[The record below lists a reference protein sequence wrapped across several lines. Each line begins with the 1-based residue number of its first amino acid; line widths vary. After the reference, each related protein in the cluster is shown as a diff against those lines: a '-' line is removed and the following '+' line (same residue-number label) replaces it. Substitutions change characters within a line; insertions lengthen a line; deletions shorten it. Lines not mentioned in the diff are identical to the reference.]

1 MDQTNT
7 RAIYVSRSNSL
18 KSAAECVTDDLTDSQ
33 KGHLGIKSPS
43 LFQRKLI
50 LRTFHCAT
58 FVTLP
63 VVTIKD
69 NSDKHLNA
77 MRKMSFFL
85 TRLTYLNFR
94 AEYLIVAGHHPVLS
108 AGIHGN
114 TPYLISK
121 LKPLLEENDVTAYL
135 SGHDHNLQV
144 HVQYSTSP
152 QLIKFRVY

>member
-1 MDQTNT
+1 MEEQLKWIKQTLEQSTWVVVIHWNPP
-7 RAIYVSRSNSL
+7 RNASQIHKKAIWY
-18 KSAAECVTDDLTDSQ
+18 
-33 KGHLGIKSPS
+33 HKSPS
-43 LFQRKLI
+43 IFQHKLI
-50 LRTFHCAT
+50 LRTFHRST

-69 NSDKHLNA
+69 NSDKQLNA

-85 TRLTYLNFR
+85 TLLTYLNFR

-144 HVQYSTSP
+144 RVQ
-152 QLIKFRVY
+152 

>member
-77 MRKMSFFL
+77 MRKMSFFSYA
-85 TRLTYLNFR
+85 TDVF
-94 AEYLIVAGHHPVLS
+94 EFQSGIPHSSWSSPSPVS
-108 AGIHGN
+108 WYPWQHS
-114 TPYLISK
+114 IS
-121 LKPLLEENDVTAYL
+121 Y
-135 SGHDHNLQV
+135 
-144 HVQYSTSP
+144 
-152 QLIKFRVY
+152 I

>member
-7 RAIYVSRSNSL
+7 RAIYVSSSNSL
-18 KSAAECVTDDLTDSQ
+18 KSAAECVTDLTDSQ
-33 KGHLGIKSPS
+33 KVHHGIKSPS
-43 LFQRKLI
+43 LFQHKLI

-69 NSDKHLNA
+69 NSDNHLNA

-144 HVQYSTSP
+144 RLHYSTSP
-152 QLIKFRVY
+152 QLIKSRVY

>member
-1 MDQTNT
+1 MRHRFTK
-7 RAIYVSRSNSL
+7 RPSWY
-18 KSAAECVTDDLTDSQ
+18 
-33 KGHLGIKSPS
+33 HKSPS
-43 LFQRKLI
+43 IFQHKLI
-50 LRTFHCAT
+50 LRTFHRST

-144 HVQYSTSP
+144 RLQYSTFP
-152 QLIKFRVY
+152 QLIKSRVY

>member
-1 MDQTNT
+1 MRHRFNRFTKRPSWYKEPFYISAQTYIENLSLRNICDVT
-7 RAIYVSRSNSL
+7 SRDNKRQL
-18 KSAAECVTDDLTDSQ
+18 CCTHKCNAEDAFL
-33 KGHLGIKSPS
+33 
-43 LFQRKLI
+43 
-50 LRTFHCAT
+50 
-58 FVTLP
+58 
-63 VVTIKD
+63 
-69 NSDKHLNA
+69 
-77 MRKMSFFL
+77 FL

-144 HVQYSTSP
+144 RVQ
-152 QLIKFRVY
+152 

>member
-1 MDQTNT
+1 MRHRFNRFTKRPSWYKEPFFISAQTYIENL
-7 RAIYVSRSNSL
+7 SL
-18 KSAAECVTDDLTDSQ
+18 TN
-33 KGHLGIKSPS
+33 
-43 LFQRKLI
+43 FI

-58 FVTLP
+58 FATLP

-144 HVQYSTSP
+144 RVQ
-152 QLIKFRVY
+152 

>member
-1 MDQTNT
+1 M
-7 RAIYVSRSNSL
+7 
-18 KSAAECVTDDLTDSQ
+18 
-33 KGHLGIKSPS
+33 
-43 LFQRKLI
+43 
-50 LRTFHCAT
+50 
-58 FVTLP
+58 LP
-63 VVTIKD
+63 VETIKD

-77 MRKMSFFL
+77 MRKMNFFL

-144 HVQYSTSP
+144 RVQ
-152 QLIKFRVY
+152 

>member
-1 MDQTNT
+1 MDKTNT
-7 RAIYVSRSNSL
+7 RAIYVSSSNPL
-18 KSAAECVTDDLTDSQ
+18 KSAAECVTDLTDSQ
-33 KGHLGIKSPS
+33 KGHHGIKSPS
-43 LFQRKLI
+43 IFQHKLI
-50 LRTFHCAT
+50 LRTFHRST

-144 HVQYSTSP
+144 RVQ
-152 QLIKFRVY
+152 